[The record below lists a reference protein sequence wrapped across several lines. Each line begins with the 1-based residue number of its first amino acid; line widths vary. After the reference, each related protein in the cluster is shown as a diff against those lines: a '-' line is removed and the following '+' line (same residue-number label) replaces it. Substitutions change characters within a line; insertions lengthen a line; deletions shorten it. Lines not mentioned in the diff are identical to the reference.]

1 MPGGENGSV
10 PSLPPVSSC
19 RRELCGCASTAH
31 GHWLSCGELASP
43 TASSGVVAPWLPV
56 GFGSRE
62 APRGD
67 AVARGAGEGAELL
80 LVALSWGHRSHG
92 ALPALPL
99 SAPPGQCVEG
109 LSCSCCPGRLHAPTL
124 FRGACLDLCASALHF
139 TPMNHLFADGP
150 VCCWEPG

>member
-1 MPGGENGSV
+1 MSGGENGSV

-19 RRELCGCASTAH
+19 RRELCGCASTSPWA
-31 GHWLSCGELASP
+31 LAQ
-43 TASSGVVAPWLPV
+43 
-56 GFGSRE
+56 R
-62 APRGD
+62 
-67 AVARGAGEGAELL
+67 RGAGLTDGILGRGGSLASSWVWPPGGPQGRCGGGGGAELL

-99 SAPPGQCVEG
+99 SAPPGQRVEG

-124 FRGACLDLCASALHF
+124 FPGACLDLCASALHF

-150 VCCWEPG
+150 VSCWEPG